1 MAIQVKQGEDVRVIL
16 SLVDNEN
23 KPLDLTTATKVR
35 MGLYIKDS
43 LLTKYAEQT
52 LEPLLTM
59 YKELT
64 FSGNAVTF
72 DILRAESKAYPVG
85 TMTASFLIEFPDVD
99 LTSIRRVY
107 DYDFGTM
114 LAGNLTEETL

>member
-1 MAIQVKQGEDVRVIL
+1 MAIKISQGEDVRVMI

-35 MGLYIKDS
+35 MGLYIKGG

-52 LEPLLTM
+52 LEPLLTN
-59 YKELT
+59 YKVLT
-64 FSGNAVTF
+64 FLGDTVTF
-72 DILRAESKAYPVG
+72 DILRAESKTYPVG